1 MAKTH
6 YTSEIGIEVWKGDW
20 ADAEWTIT
28 GYPKSSMTIKQFDSA
43 YDFEEYIQ
51 KKVNCDNIT
60 FDSESCQFFAY
71 AKTKQRATSFIKAI
85 DKHFIKVRELV
96 N

>member
-1 MAKTH
+1 MTKTH

-28 GYPKSSMTIKQFDSA
+28 GYPKQSMTIKQFDSA

-51 KKVNCDNIT
+51 KKVNCNNIT
-60 FDSESCQFFAY
+60 FDSESSQFFAY
-71 AKTKQRATSFIKAI
+71 AKTKQRATSFAKAI
-85 DKHFIKVRELV
+85 DKHFSKVREIV